1 MILGDVV
8 ELFNGVD
15 VLFRLIRYSTEYI
28 DESVKERTAG
38 MIVTAFIELWDVEPD
53 ININV
58 VAFSSDLS
66 LVSLLSRSSYY
77 DELVTQR
84 ASRVSMT
91 RILQLI
97 FLKKITRALI
107 HEDLVALI
115 HSLSHLVEVS
125 TPNEEKSATWHLN

>member
-1 MILGDVV
+1 
-8 ELFNGVD
+8 
-15 VLFRLIRYSTEYI
+15 
-28 DESVKERTAG
+28 

-53 ININV
+53 IKIDV

-66 LVSLLSRSSYY
+66 LVSLLSRSCYN

-84 ASRVSMT
+84 AGRVSMT
-91 RILQLI
+91 RILQFI

-115 HSLSHLVEVS
+115 HSLSYLVEVS
-125 TPNEEKSATWHLN
+125 ATNEEKSTTWHLD